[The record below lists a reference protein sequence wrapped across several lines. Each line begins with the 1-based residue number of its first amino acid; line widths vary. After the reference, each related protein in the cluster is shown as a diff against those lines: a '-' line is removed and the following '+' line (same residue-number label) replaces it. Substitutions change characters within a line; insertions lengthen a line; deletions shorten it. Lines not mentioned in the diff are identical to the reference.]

1 MAQQEAAPKDAV
13 LFRRHIST
21 MLALGRV
28 PKDAKMPRPKDAE
41 LPAMTLHSHVHTCA
55 GARVGH
61 RTSNGIS
68 ALWMAAKAGR
78 AEVVA
83 LLLDAKAEVDALLSD
98 GGARAPS
105 RWRPGQARPSWR
117 WRHGGPC
124 LAPRSA
130 SEGSRLPCSLPETWH
145 RSPPTPKKPPISP
158 RRTAHIPAQPTRTHA
173 HAHARRLAAA
183 RRELQGPRR
192 RRAAAAVAP
201 QDGQKAVLVAP
212 ELATSSS

>member
-1 MAQQEAAPKDAV
+1 LAQQEAAPKDAV

-105 RWRPGQARPSWR
+105 RWWPGQARPGR
-117 WRHGGPC
+117 LGGGGM
-124 LAPRSA
+124 A
-130 SEGSRLPCSLPETWH
+130 G
-145 RSPPTPKKPPISP
+145 
-158 RRTAHIPAQPTRTHA
+158 HA
-173 HAHARRLAAA
+173 WL
-183 RRELQGPRR
+183 LGPRR
-192 RRAAAAVAP
+192 
-201 QDGQKAVLVAP
+201 KA
-212 ELATSSS
+212 